1 MGARLL
7 WLSFGVVLGFCH
19 FSYSQQ
25 DDLANDMA
33 PVGAGGYPMQNP
45 FNINSNY
52 NDPPYKEPNYNK
64 KRFKRPNYKKP
75 PYKEPRNKKPRY
87 KEPRYNEQ
95 PYEEERYDEQHYEEP
110 RYEEPNYNVK
120 QRYSRIHDRE
130 DYHEY
135 PKHKVEMRQNFGYE
149 TEDYINKQINME
161 LAAANDYL
169 SMSAYFAR
177 SDVALP
183 GFAAW
188 FRNSSNEER
197 VHADKLI
204 DYQNLRGGIVKLG
217 DIRKPSRINWGSALE
232 ALKACL
238 HLEKKV
244 NASILNLVEIA
255 EDLGDGQ
262 LVGFCECFLDEQV
275 NSLKEI
281 ADLITKLK
289 RVGPNMGVYMI
300 DKELQVGGSKGDK
313 EERA

>member
-1 MGARLL
+1 
-7 WLSFGVVLGFCH
+7 
-19 FSYSQQ
+19 
-25 DDLANDMA
+25 MA

-52 NDPPYKEPNYNK
+52 KEPPYNGPNYKEPPYNGPSYPDRGPNDK
-64 KRFKRPNYKKP
+64 KPRHNGPNYKKKR
-75 PYKEPRNKKPRY
+75 YKEPRNKKPRY
-87 KEPRYNEQ
+87 KEPRYKEQ
-95 PYEEERYDEQHYEEP
+95 PYEEERYDDHVIDDQPYEEP

-120 QRYSRIHDRE
+120 QRYSRVHNRE
-130 DYHEY
+130 NYHEY
-135 PKHKVEMRQNFGYE
+135 PKHKVEMRQNYGYE

-188 FRNSSNEER
+188 FRNCSNEER
-197 VHADKLI
+197 EHADKLI
-204 DYQNLRGGIVKLG
+204 DYQNLRGGTVKLG
-217 DIRKPSRINWGSALE
+217 VIRKPSRINWGSALE

-244 NASILNLVEIA
+244 NASILKLVEIA

-262 LVGFCECFLDEQV
+262 LVGFCECFLNEQV
-275 NSLKEI
+275 ESIKEI
-281 ADLITKLK
+281 SDLITKLK
-289 RVGPNMGVYMI
+289 RVGPNIGVHMI
-300 DKELQVGGSKGDK
+300 DKELQAGGNHTGGS
-313 EERA
+313 

>member
-1 MGARLL
+1 
-7 WLSFGVVLGFCH
+7 
-19 FSYSQQ
+19 
-25 DDLANDMA
+25 
-33 PVGAGGYPMQNP
+33 MQNP

-52 NDPPYKEPNYNK
+52 NEPPYKEPNYNK
-64 KRFKRPNYKKP
+64 KRFKRPNYKEPPYNGPNYKEPPYNGPNYPDRGPNDKKP
-75 PYKEPRNKKPRY
+75 RHNGPNYKEKRYKEPRNKKPRY

-95 PYEEERYDEQHYEEP
+95 PYEEERYDDQPYDEP

-120 QRYSRIHDRE
+120 QRYSRDNDRE
-130 DYHEY
+130 VYHEY
-135 PKHKVEMRQNFGYE
+135 PKHKVEMRQNYGYE

-188 FRNSSNEER
+188 FRNCSNEER
-197 VHADKLI
+197 EHADKLI

-217 DIRKPSRINWGSALE
+217 VIRKPSRINWGSALE

-244 NASILNLVEIA
+244 NASILKLVEIA

-262 LVGFCECFLDEQV
+262 LVGFCECFLNEQV
-275 NSLKEI
+275 ESIKEI
-281 ADLITKLK
+281 SDLITKLK
-289 RVGPNMGVYMI
+289 RVGPNIGVHMI
-300 DKELQVGGSKGDK
+300 DKELQAGGNHTGGS
-313 EERA
+313 

>member
-7 WLSFGVVLGFCH
+7 WLTVGIVLGFCH

-64 KRFKRPNYKKP
+64 KRFKRPNYKEPPYNGPNYPDRGPNDKKP
-75 PYKEPRNKKPRY
+75 RYKGPNYKKPRYKEPRKKKPRY

-95 PYEEERYDEQHYEEP
+95 PYEEESYDEHPYEEP

-120 QRYSRIHDRE
+120 QRYSRVHDRE

-232 ALKACL
+232 ALKAW
-238 HLEKKV
+238 
-244 NASILNLVEIA
+244 
-255 EDLGDGQ
+255 
-262 LVGFCECFLDEQV
+262 
-275 NSLKEI
+275 
-281 ADLITKLK
+281 
-289 RVGPNMGVYMI
+289 
-300 DKELQVGGSKGDK
+300 
-313 EERA
+313 